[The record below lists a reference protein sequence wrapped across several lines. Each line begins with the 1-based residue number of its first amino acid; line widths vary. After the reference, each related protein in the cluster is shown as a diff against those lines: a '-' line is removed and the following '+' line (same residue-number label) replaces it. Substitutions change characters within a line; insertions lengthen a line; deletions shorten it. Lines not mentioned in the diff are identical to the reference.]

1 MSQIVTSNSCLK
13 CQIGISKNE
22 ESKWGLRFVRE
33 PLLRGWKGAGVE
45 GSFADSFRKCAWN
58 GAGGYRPASASALSA
73 LCSGI
78 AKGAINAAWDA
89 IGEVIKAWA
98 TEGHSVAVKTNPVVT
113 TTKPLTL

>member
-1 MSQIVTSNSCLK
+1 M
-13 CQIGISKNE
+13 
-22 ESKWGLRFVRE
+22 GLAACPRV
-33 PLLRGWKGAGVE
+33 
-45 GSFADSFRKCAWN
+45 SFAWVERGGSGRLFCGLDRKCAWN